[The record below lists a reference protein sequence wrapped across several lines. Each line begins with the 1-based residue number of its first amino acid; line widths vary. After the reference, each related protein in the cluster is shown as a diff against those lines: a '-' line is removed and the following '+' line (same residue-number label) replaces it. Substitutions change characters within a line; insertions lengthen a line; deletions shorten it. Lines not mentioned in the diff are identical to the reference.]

1 MKILLAS
8 SIDPVAI
15 QALMEKHD
23 VVCVF
28 DQKSAPLEE
37 LIRDRDVLVFRSG
50 VSITSEIMKL
60 APDLDLVVRAG
71 SGIDNLDVNYVNQHG
86 LKLVRIPE
94 PGAKAVAE
102 MSFALMLALSRNL
115 FEADRT
121 LRNGEWKKYE
131 LQGYLLSGKVLGI
144 IGAGNIG
151 SRVGQLGNAFGMDV
165 IAYDVKQSQEYASGL
180 AKDGINLTGFLDV
193 ISTADYISLHVPLD
207 DSTYHMINS
216 EVLSQVKPG
225 AYLINMARGG
235 VVDEIALF
243 QALVD
248 GSGLKGAALDVHE
261 KEGEDKTSPL
271 AGLSNVIL
279 TPHIGAMT
287 VDSQREIGQIV
298 VETINSFEEV
308 KR

>member
-180 AKDGINLTGFLDV
+180 AKDGINL
-193 ISTADYISLHVPLD
+193 
-207 DSTYHMINS
+207 
-216 EVLSQVKPG
+216 
-225 AYLINMARGG
+225 
-235 VVDEIALF
+235 
-243 QALVD
+243 
-248 GSGLKGAALDVHE
+248 
-261 KEGEDKTSPL
+261 
-271 AGLSNVIL
+271 
-279 TPHIGAMT
+279 
-287 VDSQREIGQIV
+287 
-298 VETINSFEEV
+298 
-308 KR
+308 